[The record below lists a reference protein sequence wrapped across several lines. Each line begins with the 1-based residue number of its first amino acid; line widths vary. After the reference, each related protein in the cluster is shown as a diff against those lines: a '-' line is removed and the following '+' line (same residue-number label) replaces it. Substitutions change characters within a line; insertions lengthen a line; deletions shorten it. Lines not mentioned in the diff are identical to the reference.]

1 MPAYADL
8 ETRFHRIAG
17 LRQAL
22 AVLQWDLAAMMPE
35 GGQAARAEQCA
46 TLRVMVHELLADRAV
61 GDLIGRAES
70 DQLGLDQWQRANL
83 HEMRRAYVHATA
95 LDAHLVEAVSNA
107 NAACEALWRVARP
120 KSDFALIRPKLEAV
134 VELCREVAAA
144 KAAKLGVSPYD
155 ALLDE
160 YEPGGK
166 SADIDLVFEPLEK
179 SLRPFLEEVLEHQA
193 HEPAVHIPPGPFP
206 IRWQRD
212 LCEKLMKTLGFDFEH
227 GRLDVSLHPF
237 CGGVPDDVRITTRY
251 DEDNFTQS
259 LMGVLHE
266 TGHALYERG
275 LPEKWRY
282 QPVGDARG
290 MSVHEGQSLL
300 MEMQACRSRE
310 FLAYLAPLARDEFG
324 GGGPAW
330 EADNL
335 YRLYTRVARSL
346 IRVEADEVSYPAH
359 VILRYRL
366 EQALLAGD
374 LKVADLPGAWND
386 GMEELLGIR
395 PPDDRRGCLQD
406 IHWYDGAFG
415 YFPTYT
421 LGAMTAAQLFD
432 AAKRAEPAIPAEIA
446 QGDFRPLVGWL
457 RAHVHAKASLLPTP
471 ELLTQATGRPLDPA
485 IFQRHLK
492 TRYLGNA

>member
-1 MPAYADL
+1 MSAYTDL
-8 ETRFHRIAG
+8 EARFHRMAG

-22 AVLQWDLAAMMPE
+22 AVLQWDLAAMMPP
-35 GGQAARAEQCA
+35 GGQAARAEQLA
-46 TLRVMVHELLADRAV
+46 TLRVMVHELLVEPQV
-61 GDLIGRAES
+61 GELLARAES
-70 DQLGLDQWQRANL
+70 DAASLDAWQRANL
-83 HEMRRAYVHATA
+83 REMRRGYVHATA
-95 LDAHLVEAVSNA
+95 LDSKLVEAVSKA
-107 NAACEALWRVARP
+107 NAECESTWREARP
-120 KSDFALIRPKLEAV
+120 KSDFALVRPKLEAV
-134 VELCREVAAA
+134 VTLCREVAAA

-160 YEPGGK
+160 YEPDGK
-166 SADIDLVFEPLEK
+166 SADIDRVFEPLEA
-179 SLRPFLEEVLEHQA
+179 SLRPFLEAVLEHQA
-193 HEPAVHIPPGPFP
+193 RAPAIEMPPGPFP
-206 IRWQRD
+206 VAWQRA
-212 LCEKLMKTLGFDFEH
+212 LCETLMKTLGFDFEH

-251 DEDNFTQS
+251 DEANFTQS
-259 LMGVLHE
+259 LMGVAHE

-282 QPVGDARG
+282 QPVGDTRG

-310 FLAYLAPLARDEFG
+310 FLAYLAPLARDAFG

-335 YRLYTRVARSL
+335 YRLYTRVERSL
-346 IRVEADEVSYPAH
+346 IRVEADEVTYPAH

-366 EQALLAGD
+366 ERALLAGE
-374 LKVADLPGAWND
+374 LAVADLPGAWND
-386 GMEELLGIR
+386 GMEGLLGIR
-395 PPDDRRGCLQD
+395 PTDDRRGCLQD

-432 AAKRAEPAIPAEIA
+432 AAKRAEPQIPAEIA
-446 QGDFRPLVGWL
+446 RGDFRPLVGWL
-457 RAHVHAKASLLPTP
+457 RANVHSKASLLPTP
-471 ELLTQATGRPLDPA
+471 ELLTEATGRPLDPA